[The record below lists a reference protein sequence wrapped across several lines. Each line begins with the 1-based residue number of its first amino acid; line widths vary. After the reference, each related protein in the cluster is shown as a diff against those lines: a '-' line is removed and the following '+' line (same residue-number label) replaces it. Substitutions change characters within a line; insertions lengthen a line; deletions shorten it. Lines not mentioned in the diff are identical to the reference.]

1 MSGDQQ
7 IEALSEVNGD
17 AFVVEQPTAA
27 TPRSSFDG
35 FYQSEYVAVVT
46 LAAVLTGSR
55 AVAEDIA
62 QEAFASTF
70 ARWEE
75 LEHPAAWVRRVVA
88 NLCASWVRRRVR
100 EVAALRRFRN
110 RQERGPLLADL
121 AADDYWA
128 TVRELPNRQ
137 AQCVALHYLE
147 DLSTADIADILGI
160 AEATVRVHLHHGRR
174 ELALRLGELLEDE

>member
-1 MSGDQQ
+1 MSGDHQ

-17 AFVVEQPTAA
+17 ALVVEQPTAV
-27 TPRSSFDG
+27 TPCSSFDD

-46 LAAVLTGSR
+46 LASVLSGSR
-55 AVAEDIA
+55 TGAEDIA

-100 EVAALRRFRN
+100 EVAALRRIRN
-110 RQERGPLLADL
+110 RRQDGPLLADL

-128 TVRELPNRQ
+128 TVRELPKRQ

-147 DLSTADIADILGI
+147 EHTTAEIADILGV